1 MAEAAG
7 AFYAVETFVE
17 GAVAAVKGI
26 YDPTLPLKT
35 DLVPVKDID
44 LPRYAHTVSLVKG
57 RAYVFG
63 GITSKD
69 GTEVCSKPDFMSP
82 TNSLPDIGRQRHA
95 RRDTAH
101 LRHRRVRLQTP
112 PLKS

>member
-35 DLVPVKDID
+35 DLVPVKDVD

-57 RAYVFG
+57 RAYVYG
-63 GITSKD
+63 GVTSKD
-69 GTEVCSKPDFMSP
+69 GTEVCSKHNFLSLA
-82 TNSLPDIGRQRHA
+82 NSLAGIDRQRHP
-95 RRDTAH
+95 RSDTAYLCH
-101 LRHRRVRLQTP
+101 
-112 PLKS
+112 